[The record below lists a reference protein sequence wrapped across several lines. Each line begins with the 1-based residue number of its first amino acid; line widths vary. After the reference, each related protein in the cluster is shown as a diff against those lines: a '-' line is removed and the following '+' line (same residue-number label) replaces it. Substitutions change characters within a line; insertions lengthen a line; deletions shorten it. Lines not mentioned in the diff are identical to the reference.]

1 MYTFSQGKLKAV
13 TNKQFSNLKNNYEI
27 TFDVNSDIRPC
38 EDGHDIKV
46 DSYDFVKISSISNIE
61 PNSIVDVLA
70 MVKSTSEVQT
80 VRSEKLNADLQ
91 KRDLILFDD
100 SGAEIRLTLWGGKA
114 VDPAVN
120 FDDENLIIALKGA
133 KVGDFQ
139 GRTLTT
145 VASTSV
151 VYNPPQGL
159 ELYNWACRFG
169 DGGAKSLQT
178 ICLSGGG

>member
-1 MYTFSQGKLKAV
+1 VYTFSQGKLKTV
-13 TNKQFSNLKNNYEI
+13 TNKQFSNIKNNYEI
-27 TFDVNSDIRPC
+27 SFDVNSDIRPC
-38 EDGHDIKV
+38 EDGDDIKV
-46 DSYDFVKISSISNIE
+46 DSYNFVKISSISNIE

-70 MVKSTSEVQT
+70 MVKSTSEVLS
-80 VRSEKLNADLQ
+80 VRSEKLNTDLQ
-91 KRDLILFDD
+91 KRDLLLFDD
-100 SGAEIRLTLWGGKA
+100 SGADIRLTLWGAKA
-114 VDPAVN
+114 VDPKVK

-159 ELYNWACRFG
+159 ELYNWAVQYG
-169 DGGAKSLQT
+169 EGGAKLLQT
-178 ICLSGGG
+178 TCLSGGG